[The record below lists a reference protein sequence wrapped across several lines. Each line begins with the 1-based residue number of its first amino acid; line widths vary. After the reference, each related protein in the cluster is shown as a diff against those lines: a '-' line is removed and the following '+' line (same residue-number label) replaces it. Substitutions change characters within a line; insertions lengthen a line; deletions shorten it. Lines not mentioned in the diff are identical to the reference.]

1 MYMLRAVS
9 LLIALAN
16 ATPHQSVAP
25 PNYQVAPDHSL
36 ALAAYIEKGMP
47 ANDREWIGSDYVTA
61 AAVLEEIGNDDPT
74 TLPRYQ
80 SAVSGAMFARMVS
93 SENYARIHLETISR
107 QTRFYDA
114 SEMLRGLSRILL
126 VYNSATNSRR
136 LFDSEE
142 VELLRFILEVSR
154 GFVQFVNQGGASA
167 GQAADS
173 LVIDRDQ
180 LRKGL
185 TSILSGDL
193 RIFTEK
199 NLFRPAELLRHADT
213 LTQMLP
219 DLFPLLSANS
229 QLELKVRLDELIKV
243 ETDPALKD
251 RLIKLAAVLP
261 KAKAHNG
268 ATQKLV
274 VPEQLIAVFQ
284 LPVADLISRRPNQL

>member
-9 LLIALAN
+9 LVIALAN
-16 ATPHQSVAP
+16 VTPHQRVQP

-36 ALAAYIEKGMP
+36 APAAYIEKGMP

-61 AAVLEEIGNDDPT
+61 ASVLEEINDPT

-126 VYNSATNSRR
+126 VYNTATNSRR

-142 VELLRFILEVSR
+142 VELFRFILEVSHD
-154 GFVQFVNQGGASA
+154 FVQFVNEGGASA

-173 LVIDRDQ
+173 LPIDRDQ

-193 RIFTEK
+193 RVFTEK
-199 NLFRPAELLRHADT
+199 NLFRPTELLRHADT
-213 LTQMLP
+213 LTRMFP
-219 DLFPLLSANS
+219 DLFPFLSANS
-229 QLELKVRLDELIKV
+229 QLELKVRLDELIKG
-243 ETDPALKD
+243 ETDPKLKD

-268 ATQKLV
+268 APNKSLYRSKS
-274 VPEQLIAVFQ
+274 
-284 LPVADLISRRPNQL
+284 LPISNCRLSI